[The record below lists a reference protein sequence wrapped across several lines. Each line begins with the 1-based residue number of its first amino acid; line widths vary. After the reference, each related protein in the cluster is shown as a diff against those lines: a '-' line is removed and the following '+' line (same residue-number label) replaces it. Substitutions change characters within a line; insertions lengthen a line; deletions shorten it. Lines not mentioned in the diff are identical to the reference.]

1 MKKIFAILCFFFLFS
16 EELLAKP
23 EYAVRI
29 RTNRCTTCHSSPAGG
44 GHRNLTGKAFGP
56 KSAALKSFS
65 EQDIFGF
72 DLRAIAYTPL
82 KNIDKQKNG
91 LGVMAAIPSISVPF
105 SSNEKGLEWR
115 LVYSQN
121 IGGFGGFTTP
131 RDAYLRIK
139 LYDDY
144 RVFPRLIMVGRFSSP
159 FGLMTDEHRTYVRQQ
174 TRTSWNDQ
182 EMGILLSGDWS
193 YKFHYDIAF
202 VNGEQTKGQ
211 GFGDGLI
218 YEWGAIANIRYLA
231 NWGWIAG
238 ASSSAHNCVPLY
250 KKAEEGK
257 EAEAKG
263 KKCSAAVSVYQ
274 TLSLDSLTNN
284 WLPGVL
290 LAEAVAGYNTN
301 SRLQG
306 TRFVFNPNYLTV
318 VLEDKY
324 SMGARVQWNYNFLPD
339 WSLIVKYDYLTLDW
353 EFRKDA
359 YYRLGFGFNHFF
371 NNQTSLQIRY
381 EKAFAT
387 PVDEINAEKKGL
399 AAQDVIWMLL
409 QVKI

>member
-1 MKKIFAILCFFFLFS
+1 MKKLFPFLVFLFFLS

-29 RTNRCTTCHSSPAGG
+29 RANRCTTCHSSPAGG

-56 KSAALKSFS
+56 KSAPLKSFS

-82 KNIDKQKNG
+82 KNVDKQANG
-91 LGVMAAIPSISVPF
+91 LGVMAAIPSVSIPF
-105 SSNEKGLEWR
+105 HSNDKGLEWR

-131 RDAYLRIK
+131 RDAYLRVK

-144 RVFPRLIMVGRFSSP
+144 RAFPQFITIGRFSPP

-174 TRTSWNDQ
+174 TKTSWNEQ

-193 YKFHYDIAF
+193 YKFHYDIAI

-211 GFGDGLI
+211 GFGEGLI

-231 NWGWIAG
+231 NWGWMAG
-238 ASSSAHNCVPLY
+238 VSGSAHHCVPVR
-250 KKAEEGK
+250 EEGK
-257 EAEAKG
+257 
-263 KKCSAAVSVYQ
+263 KCAAAASLYQ
-274 TLSLDSLTNN
+274 VLSLDSLTNS
-284 WLPGVL
+284 WLPGAL

-301 SRLQG
+301 SHLQG
-306 TRFVFNPNYLTV
+306 TKFVSNLNYLTS

-324 SMGARVQWNYNFLPD
+324 SVGARVQWNYNFFPD
-339 WSLIVKYDYLTLDW
+339 WTFVVKYDYLTLDW
-353 EFRKDA
+353 EYRKDA
-359 YYRLGFGFNHFF
+359 YYRVGAGLNHFF
-371 NNQTSLQIRY
+371 NNQTSLQVRY

-387 PVDEINAEKKGL
+387 PADEVNAEKKGF
-399 AAQDVIWMLL
+399 AGQDIIWLLL